1 MHAINKRRGS
11 RKIIPTPEVHTI
23 KEIMPQVNISDFSA
37 VLFDLDGVIV
47 DTEGQYSLFWKQI
60 GEEYMPGMPDFA
72 LAIKGRTLTQI
83 YDTYF
88 PDTADRATITERLNA
103 FERQMDFPYI
113 AGARE
118 FLEALQ
124 AQGVPTAIATSSN
137 CDKMACL
144 YARHPEIKNL
154 VTTVLTAEDARRS
167 KPAPDCYLAAAKR
180 LGADISKCIVFE
192 DSPNGLAAGRA
203 SGAFVIGVSTSLA
216 ATEIEPLCD
225 MYIEDFKIFIEQI

>member
-1 MHAINKRRGS
+1 M
-11 RKIIPTPEVHTI
+11 IPTPQIHEI
-23 KEIMPQVNISDFSA
+23 KKIMPQVNISDFSA

-88 PDTADRATITERLNA
+88 PDAADRATITERLNA

-124 AQGVPTAIATSSN
+124 AQGVPTAIVTSSN

-154 VTTVLTAEDARRS
+154 VTAVLTAEDARRS
-167 KPAPDCYLAAAKR
+167 KPAPDCYLAAAER

-192 DSPNGLAAGRA
+192 DSPSGLAAGHA
-203 SGAFVIGVSTSLA
+203 SGAFVIGVCTSLA

-225 MYIEDFKIFIEQI
+225 AYIEDFKDFIEQI

>member
-1 MHAINKRRGS
+1 M
-11 RKIIPTPEVHTI
+11 IPTPQIHEI
-23 KEIMPQVNISDFSA
+23 KKIMPQVNISDFSA

-88 PDTADRATITERLNA
+88 PDAADRAAITERLNA

-124 AQGVPTAIATSSN
+124 AQGVPTAIVTSSN

-154 VTTVLTAEDARRS
+154 VTAVLTAEDARRS
-167 KPAPDCYLAAAKR
+167 KPAPDCYLAAAER

-225 MYIEDFKIFIEQI
+225 AYVEDFKEFIEQI

>member
-1 MHAINKRRGS
+1 M
-11 RKIIPTPEVHTI
+11 IPTPQIHEI
-23 KEIMPQVNISDFSA
+23 KKIMPQVNISDFSA

-88 PDTADRATITERLNA
+88 PDAADRAAITERLNA

-124 AQGVPTAIATSSN
+124 AQGVPTAIVTSSN

-154 VTTVLTAEDARRS
+154 VTAVLTAEDARRS
-167 KPAPDCYLAAAKR
+167 KPAPDCYLAAAER
-180 LGADISKCIVFE
+180 LGADISNCIVFE

-203 SGAFVIGVSTSLA
+203 SGAFVIGVCTSLA
-216 ATEIEPLCD
+216 AAEIEPLCD
-225 MYIEDFKIFIEQI
+225 AYIEDFKEFIEQI

>member
-1 MHAINKRRGS
+1 MKS
-11 RKIIPTPEVHTI
+11 K
-23 KEIMPQVNISDFSA
+23 KIMPQVNISDFSA

-88 PDTADRATITERLNA
+88 PDAADRAAITERLNA

-124 AQGVPTAIATSSN
+124 AQGVPTAIVTSSN

-154 VTTVLTAEDARRS
+154 VTAVLTAEDARRS
-167 KPAPDCYLAAAKR
+167 KPAPDCYLAAAER

-203 SGAFVIGVSTSLA
+203 SGAFVIGVCTSLA

-225 MYIEDFKIFIEQI
+225 AYIEDFKEFIEQI

>member
-1 MHAINKRRGS
+1 M
-11 RKIIPTPEVHTI
+11 IPTPQIHEI
-23 KEIMPQVNISDFSA
+23 KKIMPQVNISDFSA

-88 PDTADRATITERLNA
+88 PDAADRAAITERLNA

-124 AQGVPTAIATSSN
+124 AQGVPTAIATSSD

-167 KPAPDCYLAAAKR
+167 KPAPDCYLAAAER
-180 LGADISKCIVFE
+180 LGADISNCIVFE
-192 DSPNGLAAGRA
+192 DSPSGLAAGRA
-203 SGAFVIGVSTSLA
+203 SGAFVIGVCTSLA

-225 MYIEDFKIFIEQI
+225 AYIEDFKIFIEQI

>member
-1 MHAINKRRGS
+1 MKS
-11 RKIIPTPEVHTI
+11 KKII
-23 KEIMPQVNISDFSA
+23 PQVNISDFSA

-88 PDTADRATITERLNA
+88 PDAADRAAITERLNA

-154 VTTVLTAEDARRS
+154 VTAVLTAEDARRS
-167 KPAPDCYLAAAKR
+167 KPAPDCYLAAAER
-180 LGADISKCIVFE
+180 LGADISNCIVFE
-192 DSPNGLAAGRA
+192 DSPSGLAAGRA

-216 ATEIEPLCD
+216 AAEIEPLCD
-225 MYIEDFKIFIEQI
+225 AYVEDFKIFIEQI

>member
-1 MHAINKRRGS
+1 M
-11 RKIIPTPEVHTI
+11 IPTPQIHEI

-83 YDTYF
+83 YETYF
-88 PDTADRATITERLNA
+88 PDAADRAAITERLNA

-154 VTTVLTAEDARRS
+154 VTAVLTAEDARRS
-167 KPAPDCYLAAAKR
+167 KPAPDCYLAAAER

-203 SGAFVIGVSTSLA
+203 SGAFVIGVCTSLE

-225 MYIEDFKIFIEQI
+225 AYIEDFKEFIEQI

>member
-1 MHAINKRRGS
+1 M
-11 RKIIPTPEVHTI
+11 IPTPQIHEI
-23 KEIMPQVNISDFSA
+23 KKIMPQVNISDFSA

-60 GEEYMPGMPDFA
+60 GEEYMPGVPDFA

-88 PDTADRATITERLNA
+88 PDAADRAAITERLNA

-124 AQGVPTAIATSSN
+124 AQGVPTAIVTSSN

-167 KPAPDCYLAAAKR
+167 KPAPDCYLAAAER

-216 ATEIEPLCD
+216 AAEIEPLCD
-225 MYIEDFKIFIEQI
+225 MYIEDFKERFSKQVNK

>member
-1 MHAINKRRGS
+1 M
-11 RKIIPTPEVHTI
+11 IPTPQIHEI
-23 KEIMPQVNISDFSA
+23 KKIMPQVNISDFSA

-88 PDTADRATITERLNA
+88 PDAADRAAITERLNA

-124 AQGVPTAIATSSN
+124 AQGVPTAIVTSSN

-154 VTTVLTAEDARRS
+154 VTAVLTAEDARRS
-167 KPAPDCYLAAAKR
+167 KPAPDCYLAAAER
-180 LGADISKCIVFE
+180 LGADISNCIVFE
-192 DSPNGLAAGRA
+192 DSPSGLAAGRA
-203 SGAFVIGVSTSLA
+203 SGAFVIGVCTSLA
-216 ATEIEPLCD
+216 AAEIEPLCD
-225 MYIEDFKIFIEQI
+225 AYIEDFKEFIEQI

>member
-1 MHAINKRRGS
+1 M
-11 RKIIPTPEVHTI
+11 IPTPQIHKI

-88 PDTADRATITERLNA
+88 PDAADRAAITERLNA

-124 AQGVPTAIATSSN
+124 AQGVPTAIVTSSN

-154 VTTVLTAEDARRS
+154 VTAVLTAEDARRS
-167 KPAPDCYLAAAKR
+167 KPAPDCYLAAAER
-180 LGADISKCIVFE
+180 LGADISNCIVFE

-203 SGAFVIGVSTSLA
+203 SGAFVIGVSTSLE

-225 MYIEDFKIFIEQI
+225 AYIEDFKERFSKQVNK

>member
-1 MHAINKRRGS
+1 M
-11 RKIIPTPEVHTI
+11 IPTPQIHEI
-23 KEIMPQVNISDFSA
+23 KKIMPQVNISDFSA

-88 PDTADRATITERLNA
+88 PDAADRAAITERLNA

-124 AQGVPTAIATSSN
+124 AQGVPTAIVTSSN

-154 VTTVLTAEDARRS
+154 VTAVLTAEDARRS
-167 KPAPDCYLAAAKR
+167 KPAPDCYLAAAER

-192 DSPNGLAAGRA
+192 DSPSGLAAGRA
-203 SGAFVIGVSTSLA
+203 SGAFVIGVCTSLA

-225 MYIEDFKIFIEQI
+225 AYIEDFKEFI

>member
-1 MHAINKRRGS
+1 M
-11 RKIIPTPEVHTI
+11 IPTPQIHEI
-23 KEIMPQVNISDFSA
+23 KKIMPQVNISDFSA

-88 PDTADRATITERLNA
+88 PDAADRAAITERLNA

-124 AQGVPTAIATSSN
+124 AQGVPTAIVTSSN

-167 KPAPDCYLAAAKR
+167 KPAPDCYLAAAER
-180 LGADISKCIVFE
+180 LGADISNCIVFE

-203 SGAFVIGVSTSLA
+203 SGAFVIGVCTSLE

-225 MYIEDFKIFIEQI
+225 AYIDDFKIFIEQI

>member
-1 MHAINKRRGS
+1 M
-11 RKIIPTPEVHTI
+11 IPTPEIHII

-88 PDTADRATITERLNA
+88 PDAADRAAITERLNA

-154 VTTVLTAEDARRS
+154 VTAVLTAEDARRS
-167 KPAPDCYLAAAKR
+167 KPAPDCYLAAAEC

-203 SGAFVIGVSTSLA
+203 SGAFVIGVCTSLA

-225 MYIEDFKIFIEQI
+225 MYIEDFKDFIEQI

>member
-1 MHAINKRRGS
+1 M
-11 RKIIPTPEVHTI
+11 IPAPQIHEI

-88 PDTADRATITERLNA
+88 PDAADRAAITERLNA
-103 FERQMDFPYI
+103 FERQMDYPYI

-124 AQGVPTAIATSSN
+124 AQGVPTAIVTSSN

-154 VTTVLTAEDARRS
+154 VTAVLTAEDARRS
-167 KPAPDCYLAAAKR
+167 KPAPDCYLAAAER

-203 SGAFVIGVSTSLA
+203 SGAFVIGVCTSLA

-225 MYIEDFKIFIEQI
+225 AYIEDFKDFIEQI

>member
-1 MHAINKRRGS
+1 M
-11 RKIIPTPEVHTI
+11 IPTPQIHEI

-88 PDTADRATITERLNA
+88 PDAADRAAITERLNA

-154 VTTVLTAEDARRS
+154 VTAVLTAEDARRS
-167 KPAPDCYLAAAKR
+167 KPAPDCYLAAAEC

-192 DSPNGLAAGRA
+192 DSPSGLAAGRA

-216 ATEIEPLCD
+216 AAEIEPLCD
-225 MYIEDFKIFIEQI
+225 AYIEDFKEFIEQI

>member
-1 MHAINKRRGS
+1 
-11 RKIIPTPEVHTI
+11 
-23 KEIMPQVNISDFSA
+23 MPQVNISDFSA
-37 VLFDLDGVIV
+37 ALFDLDGVIV

-88 PDTADRATITERLNA
+88 PDAADRAAITERLNA

-167 KPAPDCYLAAAKR
+167 KPAPDCYLAAAER
-180 LGADISKCIVFE
+180 LGADISNCIVFE

-203 SGAFVIGVSTSLA
+203 SGAFVIGVCTSLA

-225 MYIEDFKIFIEQI
+225 AYIEDFKERFSKQVNK

>member
-11 RKIIPTPEVHTI
+11 RKIIPAPEIHKI

-88 PDTADRATITERLNA
+88 PDAADRAAITERLNA

-124 AQGVPTAIATSSN
+124 TQGVPTAIATSSN

-154 VTTVLTAEDARRS
+154 VTAVLTAEDARRS
-167 KPAPDCYLAAAKR
+167 KPAPDCYLAAAER

-192 DSPNGLAAGRA
+192 DSPSGLAAGRA
-203 SGAFVIGVSTSLA
+203 SGAFVIGVCTSLA
-216 ATEIEPLCD
+216 AAEIEPLCD
-225 MYIEDFKIFIEQI
+225 AYIEDFKEFIEQI

>member
-1 MHAINKRRGS
+1 M
-11 RKIIPTPEVHTI
+11 IPTPQIHEI
-23 KEIMPQVNISDFSA
+23 KKIMPQVNISDFSA

-88 PDTADRATITERLNA
+88 PDAADRAAITERLNA

-167 KPAPDCYLAAAKR
+167 KPAPDCYLAAAER
-180 LGADISKCIVFE
+180 LGADISNCIVFE

-203 SGAFVIGVSTSLA
+203 SGAFVIGVCTSLA

-225 MYIEDFKIFIEQI
+225 MYIEDFKERFSKQVNK

>member
-1 MHAINKRRGS
+1 M
-11 RKIIPTPEVHTI
+11 IPTPQIHEI
-23 KEIMPQVNISDFSA
+23 KKIMPQVNISDFSA

-88 PDTADRATITERLNA
+88 PDAADRAAITERLNA

-124 AQGVPTAIATSSN
+124 AQGVPTAIVTSSN

-154 VTTVLTAEDARRS
+154 VTAVLTAEDARRS
-167 KPAPDCYLAAAKR
+167 KPAPDCYLAAAER
-180 LGADISKCIVFE
+180 LGADISNCIVFE

-216 ATEIEPLCD
+216 AAEIEPLCD
-225 MYIEDFKIFIEQI
+225 MYIEDFKVFIEQI

>member
-1 MHAINKRRGS
+1 M
-11 RKIIPTPEVHTI
+11 IPTPQIHEI
-23 KEIMPQVNISDFSA
+23 KKIMPQVNISDFSA

-88 PDTADRATITERLNA
+88 PDAADRAAITERLNA

-154 VTTVLTAEDARRS
+154 VTAVLTAEDARRS
-167 KPAPDCYLAAAKR
+167 KPAPDCYLAAAER
-180 LGADISKCIVFE
+180 LGADISNCIVFE

-216 ATEIEPLCD
+216 AAEIEPLCD

>member
-1 MHAINKRRGS
+1 M
-11 RKIIPTPEVHTI
+11 IPTPQIHEI
-23 KEIMPQVNISDFSA
+23 KKIMPQVNISDFSA

-88 PDTADRATITERLNA
+88 PDAADRAAITERLNA

-154 VTTVLTAEDARRS
+154 VTAVLTAEDARRS
-167 KPAPDCYLAAAKR
+167 KPAPDCYLAAAER
-180 LGADISKCIVFE
+180 LGADISNCIVFE

-203 SGAFVIGVSTSLA
+203 SGAFVIGVCTSLA

-225 MYIEDFKIFIEQI
+225 MYIEDFKERFSKQVNK

>member
-1 MHAINKRRGS
+1 M
-11 RKIIPTPEVHTI
+11 IPTPQIHEI
-23 KEIMPQVNISDFSA
+23 KKIMPQVNISDFSA

-88 PDTADRATITERLNA
+88 PDAADRAAITERLNA

-124 AQGVPTAIATSSN
+124 AQGVPTAIVTSSN

-154 VTTVLTAEDARRS
+154 VTAVLTAEDARRS
-167 KPAPDCYLAAAKR
+167 KPAPDCYLAAAER
-180 LGADISKCIVFE
+180 LGADISNCIVFE

-216 ATEIEPLCD
+216 AAEIEPLCD
-225 MYIEDFKIFIEQI
+225 AYIEDFKEFIEQI

>member
-1 MHAINKRRGS
+1 
-11 RKIIPTPEVHTI
+11 
-23 KEIMPQVNISDFSA
+23 MPQVNISDFSA

-88 PDTADRATITERLNA
+88 PDAADRAAITERLNA

-118 FLEALQ
+118 FLEALK

-154 VTTVLTAEDARRS
+154 VTAVLTAEDARRS
-167 KPAPDCYLAAAKR
+167 KPAPDCYLAAAER

-203 SGAFVIGVSTSLA
+203 SGAFVIGVCTSLA

-225 MYIEDFKIFIEQI
+225 AYIEDFKERFSKQVNK

>member
-1 MHAINKRRGS
+1 M
-11 RKIIPTPEVHTI
+11 IPTPQIHEI
-23 KEIMPQVNISDFSA
+23 KKIMPQVNISDFSA

-88 PDTADRATITERLNA
+88 PDAADRAAITERLNA

-154 VTTVLTAEDARRS
+154 VTAVLTAEDARRS
-167 KPAPDCYLAAAKR
+167 KPAPDCYLAAAER
-180 LGADISKCIVFE
+180 LGADISNCIVFE

-203 SGAFVIGVSTSLA
+203 AGAFVIGVCTSLA

-225 MYIEDFKIFIEQI
+225 AYIDDFKERFSKQVNK

>member
-1 MHAINKRRGS
+1 M
-11 RKIIPTPEVHTI
+11 IPTPQIHEI
-23 KEIMPQVNISDFSA
+23 KKIMPQVNISDFSA

-88 PDTADRATITERLNA
+88 PDAADRAAITERLNA

-124 AQGVPTAIATSSN
+124 AQGVPTAIVTSSN

-144 YARHPEIKNL
+144 YARHPKIKNL
-154 VTTVLTAEDARRS
+154 VTAVLTAEDARRS
-167 KPAPDCYLAAAKR
+167 KPAPDCYLAAAER
-180 LGADISKCIVFE
+180 LGADISNCIVFE

-203 SGAFVIGVSTSLA
+203 SGAFVIGVCTSLA

-225 MYIEDFKIFIEQI
+225 MYIEDFKIFIQQI

>member
-1 MHAINKRRGS
+1 M
-11 RKIIPTPEVHTI
+11 IPTPQIHEI
-23 KEIMPQVNISDFSA
+23 KKIMPQVNISDFSA

-88 PDTADRATITERLNA
+88 PDAADRAAITERLNA

-124 AQGVPTAIATSSN
+124 AQGVPTAIVTSSN

-154 VTTVLTAEDARRS
+154 VTAVLTAEDARRS
-167 KPAPDCYLAAAKR
+167 KPAPDCYLAAAER
-180 LGADISKCIVFE
+180 LGADISNCIVFE

-203 SGAFVIGVSTSLA
+203 SGAFVIGVCTSLA

-225 MYIEDFKIFIEQI
+225 AYIEDFKERFSKQVNK

>member
-1 MHAINKRRGS
+1 M
-11 RKIIPTPEVHTI
+11 IPAPEIHKI
-23 KEIMPQVNISDFSA
+23 KEIMSQVNISDFSA

-60 GEEYMPGMPDFA
+60 GEEYMPGMSDFA

-88 PDTADRATITERLNA
+88 PDAADRAAITERLNA

-124 AQGVPTAIATSSN
+124 AQGVPTAIVTSSN

-154 VTTVLTAEDARRS
+154 VTAVLTAEDARRS
-167 KPAPDCYLAAAKR
+167 KPAPDCYLAAAER

-203 SGAFVIGVSTSLA
+203 SGAFVIGVCTSLE

-225 MYIEDFKIFIEQI
+225 AYIEDFKERFSKQVNK

>member
-1 MHAINKRRGS
+1 M
-11 RKIIPTPEVHTI
+11 IPTPQIHEI
-23 KEIMPQVNISDFSA
+23 KKIMPQVNISDFSA

-88 PDTADRATITERLNA
+88 PDAADRAAITERLNA

-124 AQGVPTAIATSSN
+124 AQGVPTAIVTSSN

-154 VTTVLTAEDARRS
+154 VTAVLTAEDARRS
-167 KPAPDCYLAAAKR
+167 KPAPDCYLAAAER

-192 DSPNGLAAGRA
+192 GSPSGLAAGRA
-203 SGAFVIGVSTSLA
+203 SGAFVIGVCTSLA

-225 MYIEDFKIFIEQI
+225 AYIEDFKERFSKQVNK

>member
-1 MHAINKRRGS
+1 M
-11 RKIIPTPEVHTI
+11 IPTPQIHEI
-23 KEIMPQVNISDFSA
+23 KKIMPQVNISDFSA

-88 PDTADRATITERLNA
+88 PDAADRAAITERLNA

-124 AQGVPTAIATSSN
+124 AQGVPTAIVTSSN

-154 VTTVLTAEDARRS
+154 VTAVLTAEDARRS
-167 KPAPDCYLAAAKR
+167 KPAPDCYLAAAER
-180 LGADISKCIVFE
+180 LGADISNCIVFE
-192 DSPNGLAAGRA
+192 DSPSGLAAGRA
-203 SGAFVIGVSTSLA
+203 SGAFVIGVCTSLA

-225 MYIEDFKIFIEQI
+225 MYIEDFKERFSKQVNK

>member
-1 MHAINKRRGS
+1 M
-11 RKIIPTPEVHTI
+11 IPTPQIHEI
-23 KEIMPQVNISDFSA
+23 KKIMPQVNISDFSA
-37 VLFDLDGVIV
+37 VIFDLDGVIV

-88 PDTADRATITERLNA
+88 PDAADRAAITERLNA

-154 VTTVLTAEDARRS
+154 VTAVLTAEDARRS
-167 KPAPDCYLAAAKR
+167 KPAPDCYLAAAER

-192 DSPNGLAAGRA
+192 DSPSGLAAGRA
-203 SGAFVIGVSTSLA
+203 SGAFVIGVCTSLA

-225 MYIEDFKIFIEQI
+225 AYIDDFKIFIEQI

>member
-1 MHAINKRRGS
+1 M
-11 RKIIPTPEVHTI
+11 IPAPQIHEI

-60 GEEYMPGMPDFA
+60 GEEYLPGMPDFA
-72 LAIKGRTLTQI
+72 HAIKGRTLTQI

-88 PDTADRATITERLNA
+88 PDAADRAAITERLNA

-124 AQGVPTAIATSSN
+124 AQGVPTAIVTSSN

-154 VTTVLTAEDARRS
+154 VTAVLTAEDARRS
-167 KPAPDCYLAAAKR
+167 KPAPDCYLAAAER
-180 LGADISKCIVFE
+180 LGADISNCIVFE

-203 SGAFVIGVSTSLA
+203 SGAFVIGVCTSLA

>member
-1 MHAINKRRGS
+1 MKS
-11 RKIIPTPEVHTI
+11 KKII
-23 KEIMPQVNISDFSA
+23 PQVNISDFSA

-88 PDTADRATITERLNA
+88 PDAADRAAITERLNA

-113 AGARE
+113 VGARE

-124 AQGVPTAIATSSN
+124 TQGVPTAIATSSN

-167 KPAPDCYLAAAKR
+167 KPAPDCYLAAAER

-203 SGAFVIGVSTSLA
+203 SGAFVIGVCTSLA

-225 MYIEDFKIFIEQI
+225 MYIEDFKEFIEQI

>member
-1 MHAINKRRGS
+1 M
-11 RKIIPTPEVHTI
+11 IPTPQIHEI
-23 KEIMPQVNISDFSA
+23 KKIMPQVNISDFSA

-88 PDTADRATITERLNA
+88 PDAADRAAITERLNA

-124 AQGVPTAIATSSN
+124 AQGVPTAIVTSSN

-154 VTTVLTAEDARRS
+154 VTAVLTAEDARRS
-167 KPAPDCYLAAAKR
+167 KPAPDCYLAAAER

-203 SGAFVIGVSTSLA
+203 SGAFVIGVCTSLA

-225 MYIEDFKIFIEQI
+225 AYIEDFKIFIEQI

>member
-1 MHAINKRRGS
+1 M
-11 RKIIPTPEVHTI
+11 IPAPEIHKI

-88 PDTADRATITERLNA
+88 PDAADRAAITERLNA

-124 AQGVPTAIATSSN
+124 AKGVPTAIVTSSN

-154 VTTVLTAEDARRS
+154 VTAVLTAEDARRS
-167 KPAPDCYLAAAKR
+167 KPAPDCYLAAAER
-180 LGADISKCIVFE
+180 LGADISNCIVFE
-192 DSPNGLAAGRA
+192 DSPNGLAAGRD
-203 SGAFVIGVSTSLA
+203 SGAFVIGVCTSLA

>member
-1 MHAINKRRGS
+1 M
-11 RKIIPTPEVHTI
+11 IPTPQIHEI
-23 KEIMPQVNISDFSA
+23 KKIMPQVNISDFSA

-88 PDTADRATITERLNA
+88 PDAADHAAITERLNA

-167 KPAPDCYLAAAKR
+167 KPAPDCYLAAAER
-180 LGADISKCIVFE
+180 LGADISNCIVFE

-203 SGAFVIGVSTSLA
+203 SGAFVIGVCTSLA

-225 MYIEDFKIFIEQI
+225 AYIEDFKERFSKQVNK

>member
-1 MHAINKRRGS
+1 M
-11 RKIIPTPEVHTI
+11 IPTPEIHKI

-88 PDTADRATITERLNA
+88 PDAADRAAITERLNA

-154 VTTVLTAEDARRS
+154 VTAVLTAEDARRS
-167 KPAPDCYLAAAKR
+167 KPAPDCYLAAAER

-203 SGAFVIGVSTSLA
+203 SGAFVIGVCTSLA
-216 ATEIEPLCD
+216 APEIEPLCD
-225 MYIEDFKIFIEQI
+225 MYIEDFKDFIEQI

>member
-1 MHAINKRRGS
+1 
-11 RKIIPTPEVHTI
+11 
-23 KEIMPQVNISDFSA
+23 
-37 VLFDLDGVIV
+37 
-47 DTEGQYSLFWKQI
+47 
-60 GEEYMPGMPDFA
+60 MPGVPDFA

-88 PDTADRATITERLNA
+88 PDAADRAAITERLNA

-154 VTTVLTAEDARRS
+154 VTAVLTAEDARRS
-167 KPAPDCYLAAAKR
+167 KPAPDSYLAAAER

-192 DSPNGLAAGRA
+192 DSPSGLAAGRA
-203 SGAFVIGVSTSLA
+203 SGAFVIGVCTSLA

-225 MYIEDFKIFIEQI
+225 MYIEDFKDFIEQI

>member
-1 MHAINKRRGS
+1 M
-11 RKIIPTPEVHTI
+11 IPTPQIHEI
-23 KEIMPQVNISDFSA
+23 KKIMPQVNISDFSA

-88 PDTADRATITERLNA
+88 PDAADRAAITERLNA

-124 AQGVPTAIATSSN
+124 TQGVPTAIVTSSN

-154 VTTVLTAEDARRS
+154 VTAVLTAEDARRS
-167 KPAPDCYLAAAKR
+167 KPAPDCYLAAAER

-203 SGAFVIGVSTSLA
+203 SGAFVIGVCTSLA

-225 MYIEDFKIFIEQI
+225 AYIEDFKEFIEQI

>member
-1 MHAINKRRGS
+1 M
-11 RKIIPTPEVHTI
+11 IPTPQIHEI
-23 KEIMPQVNISDFSA
+23 KKIMPQVNISDFSA

-60 GEEYMPGMPDFA
+60 GDEYMPGMPDFA

-88 PDTADRATITERLNA
+88 PDAADRAAITERLNA

-154 VTTVLTAEDARRS
+154 VTAVLTAEDARRS
-167 KPAPDCYLAAAKR
+167 KPAPDCYLAAAER
-180 LGADISKCIVFE
+180 LGADISNCIVFE
-192 DSPNGLAAGRA
+192 DSPSGLAAGRA
-203 SGAFVIGVSTSLA
+203 SGAFVIGVCTSLA
-216 ATEIEPLCD
+216 AAEIEPLCD
-225 MYIEDFKIFIEQI
+225 MYIEDFKDFIEQI

>member
-1 MHAINKRRGS
+1 M
-11 RKIIPTPEVHTI
+11 IPTPQIHEI
-23 KEIMPQVNISDFSA
+23 KKIVPQVNISDFSA

-88 PDTADRATITERLNA
+88 PDAADRAAITERLNA

-124 AQGVPTAIATSSN
+124 AKGVPTAIVTSSN

-144 YARHPEIKNL
+144 YAQHPEIKNL
-154 VTTVLTAEDARRS
+154 VTAVLTAEDARRS
-167 KPAPDCYLAAAKR
+167 KPAPDCYLAAAER
-180 LGADISKCIVFE
+180 LGADISNCIVFE
-192 DSPNGLAAGRA
+192 DSPSGLAAGRA
-203 SGAFVIGVSTSLA
+203 SGAFVIGVCTSLA
-216 ATEIEPLCD
+216 AAEIEPLCD
-225 MYIEDFKIFIEQI
+225 MYIEDFKDFIEQI